1 MGLKSFVNFNGNI
14 LPADQPVLMAGNRAF
29 RYGDAVFETI
39 RLMKGDILFFEKH
52 LDRLR
57 KGMDLLGMKWRDDFT
72 FHKLYLLIRHL
83 DQMNDL
89 KGNGRI
95 RLQVFRN
102 EGGRYAPAF
111 NDVSF
116 LIEAE
121 TLASD
126 EYRFNDN
133 PLRIDVFTEI
143 EKPKNKFSNIKS
155 SNALIYVMAGIYKE
169 QHELDDC
176 IILNKDGRIC
186 EAISSNIFLSL
197 KDELFTPALSEACIE
212 GIMRA
217 HIIELVRSKGKKV
230 HEASL
235 TIEHVMKA
243 DGIFLTN
250 VIEGIR
256 WVGAFRQKRYFNG
269 TSKWLYSE
277 LTEELIKK
285 V

>member
-1 MGLKSFVNFNGNI
+1 MALNSFVNLNGNI
-14 LPADQPVLMAGNRAF
+14 LPADQPVLKAGNRAF

-39 RLMKGDILFFEKH
+39 RLMRGDILFFEKH
-52 LDRLR
+52 LERFK
-57 KGMDLLGMKWRDDFT
+57 KGMNLLGMKWRDDFT
-72 FHKLYLLIRHL
+72 FHNLYLLIRHL
-83 DQMNDL
+83 DQMNEL
-89 KGNGRI
+89 NGNGRI

-102 EGGRYAPAF
+102 DGGRYTPAS
-111 NDVSF
+111 DEVSF

-121 TLASD
+121 PIASD
-126 EYRFNDN
+126 EYQLNEN
-133 PLRIDVFTEI
+133 PLRIDIFSEI

-169 QHELDDC
+169 QQGLDDC
-176 IILNKDGRIC
+176 IILNNEGRIC
-186 EAISSNIFLSL
+186 EAIGSNIFLIS

-212 GIMRA
+212 GIMRGQL
-217 HIIELVRSKGKKV
+217 IEMLNVRGKKV
-230 HEASL
+230 QETSL

-250 VIEGIR
+250 VTEGIR

-269 TSKWLYSE
+269 TSKWLFSE
-277 LTEELIKK
+277 LNEELLKK